1 MKADHL
7 KHYWVIIPQATY
19 ENLSLLFAKK
29 KEIPCNDTGA
39 KVDHTLS
46 RYGIRHMLCFINHAW
61 LTHRQEKPKKVA
73 GKTGGGL

>member
-1 MKADHL
+1 MKTLAYYL
-7 KHYWVIIPQATY
+7 Q
-19 ENLSLLFAKK
+19 K

-61 LTHRQEKPKKVA
+61 LTHR
-73 GKTGGGL
+73 